1 MRSLVVLAAG
11 LGSRFGGS
19 KQTSAVGPSGEWLLD
34 YAIFDARRA
43 GFDDV
48 VLVIKPGSQDHFAAV
63 IDRWRHAIA
72 VRLVEQRPD
81 DLPAW
86 FHPPA
91 ERTKPWGTVHAVLSA
106 REAVT
111 SPFAMINADDFYGR
125 DAYALAAEW
134 SGRSSD
140 RPSPARLARLKT
152 GDSILPGHA
161 VIVGMRLDATL
172 SDHGAVT
179 RAVCETDA
187 RGEVTKIIE
196 RTGLARPL
204 HAPLTGA
211 EAVSMNFW
219 VFEPHVFTQLAEVF
233 KAFLR
238 RSGADP
244 KAESLLPEAV
254 NDLLRAGQL
263 SVELK
268 TAPGPWFGLTHQR
281 DREET
286 AVGLRRLTD
295 AGVYPTPLWG

>member
-19 KQTSAVGPSGEWLLD
+19 KQTAGVGPSGEWLLD
-34 YAIFDARRA
+34 YSIFDARRA

-48 VLVIKPGSQDHFAAV
+48 VLVIKPGSQEHFAAV
-63 IDRWRHAIA
+63 IDRWRHRID

-81 DLPAW
+81 DVPAW
-86 FHPPA
+86 FPA
-91 ERTKPWGTVHAVLSA
+91 PGERTKPWGTVHALLAA
-106 REAVT
+106 RDAVT

-125 DAYALAAEW
+125 DAYVLAARAAE
-134 SGRSSD
+134 GLPGLRT
-140 RPSPARLARLKT
+140 R
-152 GDSILPGHA
+152 DSKGHA
-161 VIVGMRLDATL
+161 VIVGMRLQATL

-179 RAVCETDA
+179 RGVCEADA
-187 RGEVTKIIE
+187 RGLVTNITE
-196 RTGLARPL
+196 RAGLAQPL
-204 HAPLTGA
+204 AAPLTGS

-219 VFEPHVFTQLAEVF
+219 VFEPEVF
-233 KAFLR
+233 AELARIFDAFLR

-254 NDLLRAGQL
+254 NDLARAGRL
-263 SVELK
+263 SVWLE

-286 AVGLRRLTD
+286 AEGLRRLTEAD
-295 AGVYPTPLWG
+295 VYPTPLWGD